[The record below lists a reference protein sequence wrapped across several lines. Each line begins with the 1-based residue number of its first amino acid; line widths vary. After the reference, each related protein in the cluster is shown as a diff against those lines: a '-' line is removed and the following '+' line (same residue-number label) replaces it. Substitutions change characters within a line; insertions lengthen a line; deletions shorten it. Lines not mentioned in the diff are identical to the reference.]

1 MSAADHIS
9 LIILT
14 PERTLIEKSVCKVEL
29 PGSKGRFMVLKNHEP
44 LISSLDEGEVVF
56 ESEGV
61 QERVHVV
68 SGFVEV
74 LENKVIVCAEV

>member
-1 MSAADHIS
+1 MANADHIS
-9 LIILT
+9 LTVLT
-14 PERTLIEKSVCKVEL
+14 PEKTLLEKMVRKVEL

-44 LISSLDEGEVVF
+44 LISSLEEGQVVF

-61 QERVHVV
+61 TEKVDVM

-74 LENKVIVCAEV
+74 RENKVIVCAEV

>member
-9 LIILT
+9 LTVLT
-14 PERTLIEKSVCKVEL
+14 PEKTLLEKHVSKVEL

-44 LISSLDEGEVVF
+44 LISSLDEGGVVF

-61 QERVHVV
+61 TDRVDIV

-74 LENKVIVCAEV
+74 HDNKVIVCAEV